1 MYPSLM
7 KTLNE
12 NQYHLIKP
20 DLPVQR
26 GNVKIS
32 NLDIINAVL
41 YTAENGCKWRSL
53 PEKFGHWHTIYTR
66 AKRWAERGVLERLCI
81 GLQKEKLIKMIKIS
95 VTCLGF
101 DSASVKVHP
110 DAAGAL
116 KKMDPNL
123 PAHHGADSPQ
133 KFIWCRQMIAL
144 D

>member
-1 MYPSLM
+1 M

-26 GNVKIS
+26 GNGKIW
-32 NLDIINAVL
+32 NLPLINAGV
-41 YTAENGCKWRSL
+41 YIAENGCKWRSL
-53 PEKFGHWHTIYTR
+53 PEKFGHSYTIYTR
-66 AKRWAERGVLERLCI
+66 AKRWDERGVLERLCI

-101 DSASVKVHP
+101 DSASIKVHP

-116 KKMDPNL
+116 KKMDPHL
-123 PAHHGADSPQ
+123 PAHHEADSPQ
-133 KFIWCRQMIAL
+133 KFIWFRQMIAL

>member
-1 MYPSLM
+1 M

-26 GNVKIS
+26 GNVKIW
-32 NLDIINAVL
+32 NLPLINAGV
-41 YTAENGCKWRSL
+41 YIAENGCKWRSL
-53 PEKFGHWHTIYTR
+53 PEKFGHRHTIYPR

-81 GLQKEKLIKMIKIS
+81 GLQKEKLIKMSI
-95 VTCLGF
+95 TCLGL
-101 DSASVKVHP
+101 DSASIKVHP
-110 DAAGAL
+110 DVAGAL
-116 KKMDPNL
+116 KKTDPNL
-123 PAHHGADSPQ
+123 PAHHEADSPQ